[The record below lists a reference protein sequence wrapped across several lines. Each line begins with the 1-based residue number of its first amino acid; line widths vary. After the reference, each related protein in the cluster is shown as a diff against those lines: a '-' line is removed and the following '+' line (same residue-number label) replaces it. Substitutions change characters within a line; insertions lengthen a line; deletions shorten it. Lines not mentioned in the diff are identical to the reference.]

1 MGLSDSEKKEK
12 LMEFAIGI
20 AGIVVALVFL
30 TLAVYK
36 GWSILYS
43 SIICVII
50 IALTNG
56 LNLYT
61 ALTENFVSSF
71 TSYAATY
78 FILFCEGAMLGKLY
92 DVSGAAWKIGKTVV
106 DKCGIKL
113 AIIGYMAVAAVLEY
127 GGISTF
133 VICFVLLPLAKPIFK
148 ETKTPWY
155 MWPAITIV
163 PIIGPELMTPGGLQ
177 SHNIIPTTILGTDL
191 MAAPVMGIVFTVVY
205 FAICGLYI
213 VWELKRAKKVEWKRN
228 SLPPVDENEMEN
240 PENPPHMIVAL
251 IPIIAGLLLINV
263 ADFKPIYGLGI
274 SAILCIIL
282 FYRNIEKGKLIPA
295 LNEGFQ
301 NGVMPLIMVTV
312 VVGIAQVIAQTEAF
326 TTIRDSMLAFSSSSR
341 IATALSVVG
350 ITNIMALIC
359 GSASG
364 AIAMTLEMFSESW
377 LAAGLNAEWIHRIV
391 VTSSGGFDT
400 TPWNS
405 FVVLILSMGKLNHK
419 QAYMPVFWVSLVA
432 PILVALLGVF
442 FI

>member
-1 MGLSDSEKKEK
+1 MS
-12 LMEFAIGI
+12 FAIGLG
-20 AGIVVALVFL
+20 GIVVALVFL
-30 TLAVYK
+30 TFAVYK

-43 SIICVII
+43 SIIGVII

-56 LNLYT
+56 MNLYT
-61 ALTENFVSSF
+61 ALTENYVSSF
-71 TSYAATY
+71 TSYAANY

-106 DKCGIKL
+106 EKCGTKFAL
-113 AIIGYMAVAAVLEY
+113 VGYIAVAAILEY

-148 ETKTPWY
+148 ETGTPWY

-177 SHNIIPTTILGTDL
+177 THNIIPTEILGTNL
-191 MAAPVMGIVFTVVY
+191 MAAPVMGTVFTVVY
-205 FAICGLYI
+205 FTICGLYF
-213 VWELKRAKKVEWKRN
+213 VWELKRAKNVEWKRN
-228 SLPPVDENEMEN
+228 SMPPIDEADA
-240 PENPPHMIVAL
+240 MISGGDAPNMIFSI
-251 IPIIAGLLLINV
+251 IPILAGVLLINF
-263 ADFKPIYGLGI
+263 ADLQPIYGLGV

-282 FYRNIEKGKLIPA
+282 FWRNIPAGKMVPA
-295 LNEGFQ
+295 LNEGFA
-301 NGVMPLIMVTV
+301 NGVMPLIMVTA
-312 VVGIAQVIAQTEAF
+312 VVGIAQVVSQTDAF
-326 TTIRDSMLAFSSSSR
+326 NVIRDELLTFTSTSKV
-341 IATALSVVG
+341 ATAFSVVG

-364 AIAMTLEMFSESW
+364 AIAMTLEMFSNAW
-377 LAAGLNAEWIHRIV
+377 IAAGLDPEWIHRVV
-391 VTSSGGFDT
+391 VTASGGFDT
-400 TPWNS
+400 VPWNS

-442 FI
+442 FV

>member
-1 MGLSDSEKKEK
+1 MS
-12 LMEFAIGI
+12 FAIGLG
-20 AGIVVALVFL
+20 GIVVALVFL
-30 TLAVYK
+30 TFAVYK

-43 SIICVII
+43 SIIGVII

-56 LNLYT
+56 MNLYT
-61 ALTENFVSSF
+61 ALTENYVSSF
-71 TSYAATY
+71 TSYAANY

-106 DKCGIKL
+106 EKCGTKFAL
-113 AIIGYMAVAAVLEY
+113 VGYIAVAAILEY

-148 ETKTPWY
+148 ETGTPWY

-177 SHNIIPTTILGTDL
+177 THNIIPTEILGTNL
-191 MAAPVMGIVFTVVY
+191 MAAPVMGTVFTVAY
-205 FAICGLYI
+205 FTICGLYF
-213 VWELKRAKKVEWKRN
+213 VWELKRAKNVEWKRN
-228 SLPPVDENEMEN
+228 SMPPIDEADA
-240 PENPPHMIVAL
+240 MISGGDAPNMIFSI
-251 IPIIAGLLLINV
+251 IPILAGVLLINF
-263 ADFKPIYGLGI
+263 ADLQPIYGLGV

-282 FYRNIEKGKLIPA
+282 FWRNIPAGKMVPA
-295 LNEGFQ
+295 LNEGFA
-301 NGVMPLIMVTV
+301 NGVMPLIMVTA
-312 VVGIAQVIAQTEAF
+312 VVGIAQVVSQTDAF
-326 TTIRDSMLAFSSSSR
+326 NVIRDELLTFTSTAKV
-341 IATALSVVG
+341 ATTFSVVG

-364 AIAMTLEMFSESW
+364 AIAMTLEMFSNAW
-377 LAAGLNAEWIHRIV
+377 IAAGLDPEWIHRVV
-391 VTSSGGFDT
+391 VTASGGFDT
-400 TPWNS
+400 VPWNS

-442 FI
+442 FV